1 MLADTIAAI
10 STALG
15 EAAISVVRVSGPQA
29 LTIAAQA
36 FKLPAKLTPRL
47 AHLVPVVDSTGNPL
61 DHGLLLHFKAPAS
74 YTGEDVIEFHG
85 HGGVLV
91 TQRVLERLLASGAR
105 AAEPG
110 EFTQRAFLNGKMDLT
125 QAEAVMDLIHA
136 QSTLALRAA
145 NEQLGGAIG
154 REATAMQQEI
164 IPVLAHIEAFI
175 DFPDEDISPE
185 TGAALVQRLDG
196 VLERA
201 QKLIATSEQG
211 RILRHGARTVISG
224 APNVGKSS
232 LLNALLGFERAIVS
246 PTAGTTRD
254 TIEEIIQVH
263 GIPLRLIDTAGL
275 RESSDDIERVGIQ
288 RTERELD
295 RADLVIEVVDASQPA
310 SAAQRLNLPAS
321 IANRR
326 ILILNKTD
334 LGLHADWSTVLP
346 PLSDS
351 GDRLAAEV
359 KCVSVSCVTGAGIEP
374 LRAAIRDVIA
384 TAGPLAAD
392 HPIAINARHKAA
404 FERAAE
410 RLLAAKTALECGE
423 APEFTA
429 LEIRE
434 ALQALGDVIGQVDVE
449 RILDVIFSTF
459 CIGK

>member
-1 MLADTIAAI
+1 MLHDTIAAI

-15 EAAISVVRVSGPQA
+15 EAAISVVRVSGPKA
-29 LTIAAQA
+29 ASIAAQA
-36 FKLPAKLTPRL
+36 FKLPQKLTPRL
-47 AHLVPVVDSTGNPL
+47 AHLANAVDVGGNSI
-61 DHGLLLHFKAPAS
+61 DHGLLLHFKGPAS

-91 TQRVLERLLASGAR
+91 TQRVLERLLACGAR

-154 REATAMQQEI
+154 HEAQAMQQAI
-164 IPVLAHIEAFI
+164 IPVLAHIEAYI
-175 DFPDEDISPE
+175 DFPEEDISPE
-185 TGAALVQRLDG
+185 TGADLLKRIDS

-201 QKLIATSEQG
+201 QKLIVTSEQG

-232 LLNALLGFERAIVS
+232 LLNLLLGFERAIVS

-263 GIPLRLIDTAGL
+263 GIPLRLVDTAGL
-275 RESSDDIERVGIQ
+275 RESTDDIERVGIQ

-295 RADLVIEVVDASQPA
+295 RADLVIEVVDASSDAGTPA
-310 SAAQRLNLPAS
+310 RNRLNLPPS
-321 IANRR
+321 IASRR
-326 ILILNKTD
+326 ILVLNKAD
-334 LGLHADWSTVLP
+334 LGLHPSWSADSSAI
-346 PLSDS
+346 PLSCIT
-351 GDRLAAEV
+351 GDGMEA
-359 KCVSVSCVTGAGIEP
+359 
-374 LRAAIRDVIA
+374 LRDAIREVISH
-384 TAGPLAAD
+384 AGPLAAD

-404 FERAAE
+404 FERSAESLRAA
-410 RLLAAKTALECGE
+410 RTALERNE
-423 APEFTA
+423 APEFIA

-434 ALQALGDVIGQVDVE
+434 AMHALGDVIGQVDVE
-449 RILDVIFSTF
+449 RVLDVIFSTF

>member
-1 MLADTIAAI
+1 MLNDTIAAI

-29 LTIAAQA
+29 LPVAAQV
-36 FKLPAKLTPRL
+36 FKLPLRLTPRQ
-47 AHLVPVVDSTGNPL
+47 AHLVAVVDADGGVL
-61 DHGLLLHFKAPAS
+61 DHGLLLYFKGPAS

-91 TQRVLERLLASGAR
+91 TQRVLERLLGCGAR
-105 AAEPG
+105 AAEAG

-154 REATAMQQEI
+154 SEAEAMQREI
-164 IPVLAHIEAFI
+164 IPVLAHVEAYI
-175 DFPDEDISPE
+175 DFPDDDINPE
-185 TGAALVQRLDG
+185 TGADLLRRIDAVLV
-196 VLERA
+196 RA
-201 QKLIATSEQG
+201 HKLIATSEQG

-232 LLNALLGFERAIVS
+232 LLNVLLGFERAIVS

-263 GIPLRLIDTAGL
+263 GIPLRLVDTAGL
-275 RESSDDIERVGIQ
+275 RDAGDDVERVGIQ
-288 RTERELD
+288 RTERELE
-295 RADLVIEVVDASQPA
+295 RADLVIEVVDASRPVA
-310 SAAQRLNLPAS
+310 EVKRLVLPEAGDS
-321 IANRR
+321 RR
-326 ILILNKTD
+326 ILILNKSD
-334 LGLHADWSTVLP
+334 LGIHDGWRGEPRAIP
-346 PLSDS
+346 
-351 GDRLAAEV
+351 
-359 KCVSVSCVTGAGIEP
+359 VSCLTGEGIEA
-374 LRAAIRDVIA
+374 LRDAIRDVIA
-384 TAGPLAAD
+384 TAGPLATD
-392 HPIAINARHKAA
+392 HPIAINARHKSA
-404 FERAAE
+404 FERCAE
-410 RLLAAKTALECGE
+410 RLMAARAALEGGE
-423 APEFTA
+423 APEFIA

>member
-1 MLADTIAAI
+1 MLHDTIAAI
-10 STALG
+10 STSMG
-15 EAAISVVRVSGPQA
+15 EAAISVVRMSGPQA
-29 LTIAAQA
+29 LQIAAQA
-36 FKLPAKLTPRL
+36 FKLPSQLTPRF
-47 AHLVPVVDSTGNPL
+47 AHLVSAVDAAGNPL
-61 DHGLLLHFKAPAS
+61 DHGLLLHFKSPAS

-91 TQRVLERLLASGAR
+91 TQRVLERLLTCGAR
-105 AAEPG
+105 AADPG

-154 REATAMQQEI
+154 REAQAMQQAI
-164 IPVLAHIEAFI
+164 IPVLAHIEAYI
-175 DFPDEDISPE
+175 DFPEEDISPE
-185 TGAALVQRLDG
+185 TGADLLKRLDA

-232 LLNALLGFERAIVS
+232 LLNVLLGFERAIVS

-263 GIPLRLIDTAGL
+263 GIPLRLVDTAGL
-275 RESSDDIERVGIQ
+275 RESTDDIERVGIQ

-295 RADLVIEVVDASQPA
+295 RADLVIEVVDASQPSTTDIPVRRSDA
-310 SAAQRLNLPAS
+310 PPQTNLRLNLSPELAS
-321 IANRR
+321 RR
-326 ILILNKTD
+326 ILILNKAD
-334 LGLHADWSTVLP
+334 LGIHSSWSAEP
-346 PLSDS
+346 NAIPLSC
-351 GDRLAAEV
+351 L
-359 KCVSVSCVTGAGIEP
+359 TGEGIEP
-374 LRAAIRDVIA
+374 LRDAIREVIA
-384 TAGPLAAD
+384 HAGPLAAD

-404 FERAAE
+404 FERSAE
-410 RLLAAKTALECGE
+410 RLLAARAALESHE
-423 APEFTA
+423 APEFIA

-449 RILDVIFSTF
+449 RILDIIFSTF

>member
-1 MLADTIAAI
+1 MINDTIAAI

-29 LTIAAQA
+29 LQIAARVA
-36 FKLPAKLTPRL
+36 RLPAKVMPRM
-47 AHLVPVVDSTGNPL
+47 AHLVPIVDEKGGAL
-61 DHGLLLHFKAPAS
+61 DHGLLLYFKGPAS

-91 TQRVLERLLASGAR
+91 TQRVLERWLACGVR
-105 AAEPG
+105 AADPG

-154 REATAMQQEI
+154 REAAAMQQDI
-164 IPVLAHIEAFI
+164 IPVLAHVEAYI
-175 DFPDEDISPE
+175 DFPEEDISPE
-185 TGAALVQRLDG
+185 TGADLLRRIDA
-196 VLERA
+196 VLGRA

-232 LLNALLGFERAIVS
+232 LLNVLLGFERAIVS

-263 GIPLRLIDTAGL
+263 GIPLRLVDTAGL
-275 RESSDDIERVGIQ
+275 REAGDDIERVGIQ
-288 RTERELD
+288 RTERELE
-295 RADLVIEVVDASQPA
+295 RADLVIEVVDGSR
-310 SAAQRLNLPAS
+310 AAGEPRLALSPE
-321 IANRR
+321 IARRR
-326 ILILNKTD
+326 ILILNKSD
-334 LGLHADWSTVLP
+334 LGIHADWSGESGAI
-346 PLSDS
+346 PLSCLS
-351 GDRLAAEV
+351 GD
-359 KCVSVSCVTGAGIEP
+359 GIEP
-374 LRAAIRDVIA
+374 LRDAIRDVIA

-404 FERAAE
+404 FERSAE
-410 RLLAAKTALECGE
+410 RLLAARAALEQNE
-423 APEFTA
+423 APEFIA

>member
-36 FKLPAKLTPRL
+36 FKLPSKLTPRL

-61 DHGLLLHFKAPAS
+61 DHGLLLHFKSPAS

-91 TQRVLERLLASGAR
+91 TQRVLDRLLACGAR

-145 NEQLGGAIG
+145 NEQLGGTIG

-185 TGAALVQRLDG
+185 TGAALVQRLEA
-196 VLERA
+196 VLVRA

-263 GIPLRLIDTAGL
+263 GIPLRLVDTAGL

-310 SAAQRLNLPAS
+310 SAAQRLNLPDS

-326 ILILNKTD
+326 ILILNKAD
-334 LGLHADWSTVLP
+334 LGLHADWSSVLP
-346 PLSDS
+346 PLSGS
-351 GDRLAAEV
+351 GDGLTAGAHR
-359 KCVSVSCVTGAGIEP
+359 VSVSCVTGAGIEP

>member
-1 MLADTIAAI
+1 MLNDTIAAI

-29 LTIAAQA
+29 LQTASRVAR
-36 FKLPAKLTPRL
+36 LPANIRPRQ
-47 AHLVPVVDSTGNPL
+47 AHLVQILDAEGGAL
-61 DHGLLLHFKAPAS
+61 DHGLMLYFKGPAS

-91 TQRVLERLLASGAR
+91 TQRVLERWLSCGAR

-145 NEQLGGAIG
+145 NEQLGGVIG
-154 REATAMQQEI
+154 REAAAMQQEI
-164 IPVLAHIEAFI
+164 IPVLAHIEAYI
-175 DFPDEDISPE
+175 DFPEEDISPE
-185 TGAALVQRLDG
+185 TGEDLKRRMDG
-196 VLERA
+196 VLGRA

-224 APNVGKSS
+224 SPNVGKSS
-232 LLNALLGFERAIVS
+232 LLNVLLGFERAIVS

-254 TIEEIIQVH
+254 TIEEVIQVH
-263 GIPLRLIDTAGL
+263 GIPLRLVDTAGL
-275 RESSDDIERVGIQ
+275 RDSDDDVERVGIQ
-288 RTERELD
+288 RTERELE
-295 RADLVIEVVDASQPA
+295 RADLVIEVVDGSLGA
-310 SAAQRLNLPAS
+310 SAARLQLPPALVS
-321 IANRR
+321 RR
-326 ILILNKTD
+326 ILILNKSD
-334 LGLHADWSTVLP
+334 LGIHADWAGEQGAIP
-346 PLSDS
+346 F
-351 GDRLAAEV
+351 
-359 KCVSVSCVTGAGIEP
+359 SCLTGEGTEA
-374 LRAAIRDVIA
+374 LRDAIRAVIA
-384 TAGPLAAD
+384 TAGPLATD

-404 FERAAE
+404 FERCAE
-410 RLLAAKTALECGE
+410 RLVAARAALARNE
-423 APEFTA
+423 APEFIA

>member
-1 MLADTIAAI
+1 MINDTIAAI

-15 EAAISVVRVSGPQA
+15 EAAISVVRVSGPYA
-29 LTIAAQA
+29 LQIAARVA
-36 FKLPAKLTPRL
+36 RLPVKVMPRM
-47 AHLVPVVDSTGNPL
+47 AHLVPILDTDGGAL
-61 DHGLLLHFKAPAS
+61 DHGLLLYFKGPAS

-91 TQRVLERLLASGAR
+91 TQRVLDRWLACGAR
-105 AAEPG
+105 AADPG

-154 REATAMQQEI
+154 REAAAMQQEI
-164 IPVLAHIEAFI
+164 IPVLAHIEAYI
-175 DFPDEDISPE
+175 DFPEEDISPE
-185 TGAALVQRLDG
+185 TGADLLRRIDA
-196 VLERA
+196 VLRRA

-232 LLNALLGFERAIVS
+232 LLNFLLGFERAIVS

-263 GIPLRLIDTAGL
+263 GIPLRLVDTAGL
-275 RESSDDIERVGIQ
+275 REAGDDIERVGIQ
-288 RTERELD
+288 RTERELE
-295 RADLVIEVVDASQPA
+295 RADLVIEVVDGSRASSGP
-310 SAAQRLNLPAS
+310 RLALSPE
-321 IANRR
+321 IARRR
-326 ILILNKTD
+326 ILVLNKSD
-334 LGLHADWSTVLP
+334 LGIHADWSDTP
-346 PLSDS
+346 GAIPLSCLS
-351 GDRLAAEV
+351 GD
-359 KCVSVSCVTGAGIEP
+359 GIEP
-374 LRAAIRDVIA
+374 LRDAIRDVIA
-384 TAGPLAAD
+384 TAGPLAVD

-404 FERAAE
+404 FERSAE
-410 RLLAAKTALECGE
+410 RLQAARAALEHNE
-423 APEFTA
+423 APEFIA

>member
-1 MLADTIAAI
+1 MLNDTIVAI

-15 EAAISVVRVSGPQA
+15 EAAISVVRVSGPKA
-29 LTIAAQA
+29 LQIAPRV
-36 FKLPAKLTPRL
+36 FKLPAKLVPRQ
-47 AHLVPVVDSTGNPL
+47 AHLVSVVDADGGVL
-61 DHGLLLHFKAPAS
+61 DHGLLLHFKGPAS
-74 YTGEDVIEFHG
+74 YTGEDVVEFHG

-91 TQRVLERLLASGAR
+91 TQRVLERWLACGAR

-164 IPVLAHIEAFI
+164 IPVLAHIEAYI
-175 DFPDEDISPE
+175 DFPEEDISPE
-185 TGAALVQRLDG
+185 TGADLLRRIDA
-196 VLERA
+196 VLARA
-201 QKLIATSEQG
+201 QRLIATSEQG

-232 LLNALLGFERAIVS
+232 LLNVLLGFERAIVS

-263 GIPLRLIDTAGL
+263 GIPLRLVDTAGL
-275 RESSDDIERVGIQ
+275 REAGDDLERVGIQ
-288 RTERELD
+288 RTERELE
-295 RADLVIEVVDASQPA
+295 RADLVIEVVDASA
-310 SAAQRLNLPAS
+310 SAASVKRLVLPEVS
-321 IANRR
+321 ANRR
-326 ILILNKTD
+326 ILILNKAD
-334 LGLHADWSTVLP
+334 LGIHPDWSGESNAIP
-346 PLSDS
+346 
-351 GDRLAAEV
+351 
-359 KCVSVSCVTGAGIEP
+359 VSCVTVEGVDA
-374 LRAAIRDVIA
+374 LRDAIRDVIA
-384 TAGPLAAD
+384 TAGPLATD

-404 FERAAE
+404 FERTAE
-410 RLLAAKTALECGE
+410 RLVAARAALESNV
-423 APEFTA
+423 APEFIA

>member
-1 MLADTIAAI
+1 MLNDTIAAI

-15 EAAISVVRVSGPQA
+15 EAAISVVRISGPQA
-29 LTIAAQA
+29 LQIAA
-36 FKLPAKLTPRL
+36 KVVRLPVEVMPRM
-47 AHLVPVVDSTGNPL
+47 AHLVPILDTDGGAL
-61 DHGLLLHFKAPAS
+61 DHGLLLYFRGPAS
-74 YTGEDVIEFHG
+74 YTGEDIIEFHG

-91 TQRVLERLLASGAR
+91 TQRVLDRWLACGAR
-105 AAEPG
+105 AADPG

-154 REATAMQQEI
+154 REAAAMQQEI
-164 IPVLAHIEAFI
+164 IPVLAHIEAYI
-175 DFPDEDISPE
+175 DFPEEDISPE
-185 TGAALVQRLDG
+185 TGADLLRRIDA
-196 VLERA
+196 VLGRA

-232 LLNALLGFERAIVS
+232 LLNVLLGFERAIVS

-263 GIPLRLIDTAGL
+263 GIPLRLVDTAGL
-275 RESSDDIERVGIQ
+275 READDDIERVGIQ
-288 RTERELD
+288 RTERELE
-295 RADLVIEVVDASQPA
+295 RADLVIEVVDGSRASSGA
-310 SAAQRLNLPAS
+310 RLALSPEVAR
-321 IANRR
+321 RR
-326 ILILNKTD
+326 ILILNKSD
-334 LGLHADWSTVLP
+334 LGIHADWNGELGAI
-346 PLSDS
+346 PLSCLT
-351 GDRLAAEV
+351 GD
-359 KCVSVSCVTGAGIEP
+359 GIEP
-374 LRAAIRDVIA
+374 LRDAIRDVIA

-404 FERAAE
+404 FERSAE
-410 RLLAAKTALECGE
+410 RLLAARAALEHNE
-423 APEFTA
+423 APEFIA

>member
-1 MLADTIAAI
+1 MLNDTIAAI

-15 EAAISVVRVSGPQA
+15 EAAISVVRISGPQA
-29 LTIAAQA
+29 LPIAARVGR
-36 FKLPAKLTPRL
+36 LPVRVMPRM
-47 AHLVPVVDSTGNPL
+47 AHLVPILDADGGAL
-61 DHGLLLHFKAPAS
+61 DHGLLLYFKGPAS

-91 TQRVLERLLASGAR
+91 TQRVLDRWLACGAR
-105 AAEPG
+105 AADPG

-154 REATAMQQEI
+154 REAAAMQQEI
-164 IPVLAHIEAFI
+164 IPVLAHIEAYI
-175 DFPDEDISPE
+175 DFPEEDISPE
-185 TGAALVQRLDG
+185 TGADLLRRIDA
-196 VLERA
+196 VLGRA

-232 LLNALLGFERAIVS
+232 LLNVLLGFERAIVS

-254 TIEEIIQVH
+254 TIEEIVQVH
-263 GIPLRLIDTAGL
+263 GIPLRLVDTAGL
-275 RESSDDIERVGIQ
+275 REAGDDIERVGIK
-288 RTERELD
+288 RTERELE
-295 RADLVIEVVDASQPA
+295 RADLVLEVVDGSRAPSGP
-310 SAAQRLNLPAS
+310 RLALSPE
-321 IANRR
+321 IALRR
-326 ILILNKTD
+326 ILILNKSD
-334 LGLHADWSTVLP
+334 LGVHADWSDTP
-346 PLSDS
+346 GAIPLSCLS
-351 GDRLAAEV
+351 GD
-359 KCVSVSCVTGAGIEP
+359 GIEP
-374 LRAAIRDVIA
+374 LRSAIRDVIA
-384 TAGPLAAD
+384 TAGPLATD

-404 FERAAE
+404 FERSAE
-410 RLLAAKTALECGE
+410 RLLAARAALEHNE
-423 APEFTA
+423 APEFIA

>member
-29 LTIAAQA
+29 LQIAALA
-36 FKLPAKLTPRL
+36 FKLPANLTPRL
-47 AHLVPVVDSTGNPL
+47 AHLVQVVDDSGNPL
-61 DHGLLLHFKAPAS
+61 DHGLLLYFKGPAS

-91 TQRVLERLLASGAR
+91 TQRVLDRLLACGAR

-185 TGAALVQRLDG
+185 TGTALMQRIDA

-232 LLNALLGFERAIVS
+232 LLNVLLGFERAIVS

-263 GIPLRLIDTAGL
+263 GIPLRLVDTAGL
-275 RESSDDIERVGIQ
+275 RESTDDIERVGIQ

-310 SAAQRLNLPAS
+310 ATVQRLTLPDS

-326 ILILNKTD
+326 ILILNKAD
-334 LGLHADWSTVLP
+334 LGIHPGWSVEP
-346 PLSDS
+346 KAIP
-351 GDRLAAEV
+351 
-359 KCVSVSCVTGAGIEP
+359 VSCITGSGIEP
-374 LRAAIRDVIA
+374 LRDAIREVIA
-384 TAGPLAAD
+384 HAGPLAAD

-404 FERAAE
+404 FERAVE
-410 RLLAAKTALECGE
+410 RLLAARAALERNE
-423 APEFTA
+423 APEFIA

-434 ALQALGDVIGQVDVE
+434 ALQAIGDVIGQVDVE